1 MLRFSTLVWSGLL
14 TAALFTSQAHAQVAG
29 PFAAP
34 EARVVRAPAGQS
46 LAPVSGDPV
55 AQVAAYLRAAGHDD
69 ATVASLVL
77 ASRDTVA
84 RTGVTHL
91 RFTQRVSGLDVYGT
105 YLKASVT
112 ATGALASVVENV
124 VTVRAVGGPPL
135 DGGEGRALA
144 IGLQHVHGGAPTP
157 PGLVRQDGNTSVFA
171 RTAFF
176 HREPTVTRVAVPVGA
191 ALRRGYLVETWTAR
205 GNQLHHTLVGGDG
218 AVLGVESR
226 TASDSYN
233 VFAIDPSKSQ
243 QLVVNGPA
251 PAVKAPSPN
260 GWLFAG
266 TQATTNIA
274 GNNVNA
280 YVDANANNAA
290 DGGGVAVSDGNFL
303 ATFAAGQQPAVDPN
317 KAVAT
322 QNLFYLNNVI
332 HDVLYRHGFTESA
345 GNFQESNFGLTGAG
359 SDSVYAEVQD
369 GSGTDNANF
378 STPADGSHPRMQ
390 MYIWSAP
397 GDTQVAIGSKVFTAQ
412 NSSFTPPSRP
422 PRASPACLP
431 SSTTA
436 RARRRMPVSGSHA
449 MHSSARSRSSTAAPA
464 TSTSR

>member
-1 MLRFSTLVWSGLL
+1 MARTSLVIWSALL
-14 TAALFTSQAHAQVAG
+14 TSVLVSGPAHAQVAG

-191 ALRRGYLVETWTAR
+191 ALRLGYLVETWTAR

-226 TASDSYN
+226 TSNDSYN

-243 QLVVNGPA
+243 QQVVNG
-251 PAVKAPSPN
+251 S
-260 GWLFAG
+260 
-266 TQATTNIA
+266 
-274 GNNVNA
+274 
-280 YVDANANNAA
+280 AA
-290 DGGGVAVSDGNFL
+290 DRDRVAQRLAVCRHADDDQHRRQQRQCLPRRRRQQLRRWRRHRRHEHRFPRHVPSRRAAWRHQQQGGRDTEPVLPEQRDSTTSCTVTDSRSRR
-303 ATFAAGQQPAVDPN
+303 ATFRR
-317 KAVAT
+317 T
-322 QNLFYLNNVI
+322 
-332 HDVLYRHGFTESA
+332 TSA
-345 GNFQESNFGLTGAG
+345 
-359 SDSVYAEVQD
+359 
-369 GSGTDNANF
+369 
-378 STPADGSHPRMQ
+378 
-390 MYIWSAP
+390 
-397 GDTQVAIGSKVFTAQ
+397 
-412 NSSFTPPSRP
+412 
-422 PRASPACLP
+422 
-431 SSTTA
+431 
-436 RARRRMPVSGSHA
+436 
-449 MHSSARSRSSTAAPA
+449 
-464 TSTSR
+464 